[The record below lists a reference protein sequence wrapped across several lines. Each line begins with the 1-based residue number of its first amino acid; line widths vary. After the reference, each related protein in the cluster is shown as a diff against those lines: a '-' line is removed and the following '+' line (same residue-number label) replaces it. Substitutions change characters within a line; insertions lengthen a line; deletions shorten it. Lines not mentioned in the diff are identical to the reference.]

1 MKNMGQLDRGLRLVA
16 GAALLILVLG
26 FGLAGAGW
34 LYWVAIAVGLVLVV
48 TAVVGTCPAYLPFGI
63 RTCRTS

>member
-34 LYWVAIAVGLVLVV
+34 LYWVAIAVGLILVV